1 MPDVMSIIQQA
12 IEHYKPEG
20 EFAQTRAEQL
30 EQTRGK
36 TTAAMEAGLVG
47 RGLAGTTVG
56 AAIPAAFEQQVAAP
70 WRTQTEMLRGGRLME
85 AVLAKAGFAERLTA
99 RELETQL
106 ARERMALQERLTRM
120 GVGAQERQSI
130 LDRWSRER
138 SAKLQR
144 EQQQQQWEVGQV
156 SGAGAGVG
164 AGADVGYETPSAPS
178 LVSAGGAGMGAG
190 AGAGIGVGAGAGV
203 SAGAG
208 DAYYGTAYK
217 EPDDW
222 QTQLGK
228 IAQQWLTEPSA
239 ATGIPEPTATEKKYG
254 AVWDPSTRKWSTAAS
269 LRGD

>member
-130 LDRWSRER
+130 LNRWSRER

-144 EQQQQQWEVGQV
+144 EQQQHQWEAGQV
-156 SGAGAGVG
+156 SEVGVG
-164 AGADVGYETPSAPS
+164 EQPSYETPSAPS
-178 LVSAGGAGMGAG
+178 LVSAGVGTGVGVGAG
-190 AGAGIGVGAGAGV
+190 AGAGVGAG
-203 SAGAG
+203 AGAG